1 MLALLCLQEPEPRE
15 WAEEL
20 GTPEHSQDFA
30 GSWGMGPMRQLE
42 SPPQVPQ
49 ECGNSC
55 DKLHGQRGSERAP
68 CLTGSGPS
76 RRFPNLGRNGECV
89 GCPLA
94 ARPQPCPS
102 VPAAHAGAHVSLL
115 LRSTRPP
122 ASRANS
128 GQTTLLL
135 PWGGQSSYPLGSLP
149 RAANSRSSRLRGC
162 KITPSPQSHAPF
174 CSMWVHAHILLW
186 SACMDAALG

>member
-1 MLALLCLQEPEPRE
+1 M
-15 WAEEL
+15 
-20 GTPEHSQDFA
+20 
-30 GSWGMGPMRQLE
+30 
-42 SPPQVPQ
+42 
-49 ECGNSC
+49 
-55 DKLHGQRGSERAP
+55 
-68 CLTGSGPS
+68 
-76 RRFPNLGRNGECV
+76 

-135 PWGGQSSYPLGSLP
+135 PWGGQSSYPLRSLP
-149 RAANSRSSRLRGC
+149 RAANPRSSRLRGC

-174 CSMWVHAHILLW
+174 CSMWGPCTHSALVGLRGRSPRLSIQQACRGEPLCQNTSLVVTSTSLGDRGPLISPPHLCAASFLGSLCVHSHAIHPTGQGCRPQWGLH
-186 SACMDAALG
+186 SCQDPQS